1 VNGTRT
7 PARRDS
13 PPGTGATPSRLA
25 LALLPSLVFSLPVQ
39 GEAKFSGFTT
49 LGGAISDQ
57 DFTYQRF
64 VDNRGTVN
72 RDSLLGLQL
81 EAPITDAWSLT
92 NSKRV
97 PGSLPNADDINAI
110 QTLRADLLGALD
122 QQSLALGTAYRLSA
136 TSMLKAEWMQV
147 RTGHVSS
154 FLDAPAGED
163 SGGRQANV
171 LSLSYSLA
179 F

>member
-1 VNGTRT
+1 MNGTRT

-13 PPGTGATPSRLA
+13 PPGTDATPSRLA
-25 LALLPSLVFSLPVQ
+25 LALLPCLVFSLPVQ
-39 GEAKFSGFTT
+39 GEAVFSGFAT

-57 DFTYQRF
+57 DFIYQRF

-72 RDSLLGLQL
+72 RDWLLGLQL

-147 RTGHVSS
+147 RTGRVSS

-163 SGGRQANV
+163 SGGRQVNV
-171 LSLSYSLA
+171 LALSYSLA